1 MPDYENKENL
11 AQKNIPLT
19 LQEGVI
25 GLGMMKEKNNA
36 TTDYQPD
43 RSGIKTLNKIS
54 PIDTGMLAEKFQKD
68 PGRCLAFARNNLL
81 SIMQDTRFSKTE
93 KLERL
98 SRYLDAHFALQIKLD
113 HAAFPADGK
122 IRRGIPDYVPDGLS
136 DMGSDPTIDP
146 SDRFR
151 EKIRVGKEE
160 IFKLAKPL
168 FTEIFSHDFTGWTA
182 EKIKRYIVDQI
193 GVFIYN
199 EMPYHEEQDP
209 FPNPEHSIPLVAA
222 HRDRLAI
229 CRHHAMYGQVLLQ
242 ACGITSRLLKC
253 DVNFHDGQGSVAH
266 AANLVRIQGK
276 WHLVDYTNPDQNK
289 GIGQVFHA
297 GLQETDI
304 NLNRKQSYT
313 WNARR
318 KHNNEIYTYTSRNN
332 MYYRIRDNKKDKI

>member
-1 MPDYENKENL
+1 MADYENKENL

-19 LQEGVI
+19 LQEGVL
-25 GLGMMKEKNNA
+25 GLGMMKEKNDA

-43 RSGIKTLNKIS
+43 TNGVKTLNKIS
-54 PIDTGMLAEKFQKD
+54 PIDTGMLAEKFQRD
-68 PGRCLAFARNNLL
+68 PSRCLAFARNNLI
-81 SIMQDTRFSKTE
+81 SIMSDTRLSKE
-93 KLERL
+93 DKVDRL

-113 HAAFPADGK
+113 HAAFPADDK

-136 DMGSDPTIDP
+136 DMGSDSTIDP
-146 SDRFR
+146 NDRFR

-168 FTEIFSHDFTGWTA
+168 FTDIFSHDFTNWTPD
-182 EKIKRYIVDQI
+182 KIKRFIVDKI

-199 EMPYHEEQDP
+199 EMPYHEKQNP
-209 FPNPEHSIPLVAA
+209 FPNPNHSVALVDA
-222 HRDRLAI
+222 HRDRLAV

-253 DVNFHDGQGSVAH
+253 DVDFHNGHGAGGH

-276 WHLVDYTNPDQNK
+276 WHLVDFANPDQNNGK
-289 GIGQVFHA
+289 GEVFHA
-297 GLQETDI
+297 GLRETDI
-304 NLNRKQSYT
+304 DLNKHSYT

-332 MYYRIRDNKKDKI
+332 MYYRIRDNKKDII

>member
-1 MPDYENKENL
+1 MADYEKPENL

-25 GLGMMKEKNNA
+25 GLGIMKEKGNA

-43 RSGIKTLNKIS
+43 TNGIKTLNRIS

-68 PGRCLAFARNNLL
+68 PSRCLAFARNNLL
-81 SIMQDTRFSKTE
+81 AIMQDTRLSKTE

-98 SRYLDAHFALQIKLD
+98 SRYLDAHFALQLKLD
-113 HAAFPADGK
+113 HAAFPADDK
-122 IRRGIPDYVPDGLS
+122 IRYGVPDYIPDGLS
-136 DMGSDPTIDP
+136 DMGSDSTIDP

-160 IFKLAKPL
+160 IFQLAKPL
-168 FTEIFSHDFTGWTA
+168 FTDIFSHDFTNWTP
-182 EKIKRYIVDQI
+182 EKIKRFIVDRI

-199 EMPYHEEQDP
+199 EMPYHEKQDP
-209 FPNPEHSIPLVAA
+209 FPNPSHSVTLVSA
-222 HRDRLAI
+222 HRDHLAV

-253 DVNFHDGQGSVAH
+253 NVDFHNGRGSGGHV
-266 AANLVRIQGK
+266 ANLVRIQGK
-276 WHLVDYTNPDQNK
+276 WHLVDYTNPDYNNGVGK
-289 GIGQVFHA
+289 VFHA
-297 GLQETDI
+297 GLSETDI
-304 NLNRKQSYT
+304 DLNKHTYT

-318 KHNNEIYTYTSRNN
+318 KHENEIYTYTSRNN

>member
-113 HAAFPADGK
+113 HAAFPADDK

-168 FTEIFSHDFTGWTA
+168 FTEIFSHDFTNWTA